1 MWPTDFQKRCRSNE
15 YNVEIIVF
23 SINDVGTIGRPREK
37 EKFLPNISCKIKLDD
52 RSKGKH

>member
-15 YNVEIIVF
+15 YNVEIIVL